1 MSRMRPVPG
10 CHELTFGSA
19 YVVDDSGEVA
29 LEDYAREVTRARDV
43 ELVRAADDPQRA
55 TGLHLCGLDAVPAP
69 GLRADVEDFAR
80 DLDALAGGGGGLG
93 WS

>member
-1 MSRMRPVPG
+1 MSRSRPVSG
-10 CHELTFGSA
+10 CQEITFGSA

-43 ELVRAADDPQRA
+43 ELVRTADDPRRVA
-55 TGLHLCGLDAVPAP
+55 GLHLCGLEVVPAP

>member
-1 MSRMRPVPG
+1 MSVARPVSG
-10 CHELTFGSA
+10 CHDLTFGSA
-19 YVVDDSGEVA
+19 YVVDDSAEVA

-43 ELVRAADDPQRA
+43 ELVRSNDDPARV

-80 DLDALAGGGGGLG
+80 DLDALAGGDGGLG

>member
-1 MSRMRPVPG
+1 MRPLSG
-10 CHELTFGSA
+10 CHEITFGSA

-43 ELVRAADDPQRA
+43 ELVRTADDPRRV
-55 TGLHLCGLDAVPAP
+55 TGLHLCGLEVVPAP

-80 DLDALAGGGGGLG
+80 DLDALAGGGGLG